1 MDGLKQDSRQPEE
14 PSKPGVRTPVRFT
27 DRDVAALNSC
37 ISWLQ
42 ARKGTPVADRLGW
55 SHMMGSYANSLDG
68 IVSKIEQQ
76 GFDAHPVTMDEIF
89 GK

>member
-1 MDGLKQDSRQPEE
+1 
-14 PSKPGVRTPVRFT
+14 
-27 DRDVAALNSC
+27 
-37 ISWLQ
+37 
-42 ARKGTPVADRLGW
+42 
-55 SHMMGSYANSLDG
+55 MMGSYANSLDG